1 MRLPQY
7 SNPAQGCQ
15 PRHLTKV
22 YELCDRTLARF
33 FPPRCVICLDPGQP
47 PALDLCSGC
56 QADLP
61 RDLPSCTGCAL
72 PLPQPDTFLCGDCL
86 RAPRAFDAA
95 FAAYRYE
102 FPLDWMVRRMK
113 YGREIAA
120 ARVLGTLL
128 GRVAATAHAL
138 HVQALLPVPLHRARE
153 AGRGFNQALEIARYA
168 GRELGLPVI
177 HDACARRRATPE
189 QVGLDAASRRRNLR
203 GAFELIRP
211 TGLSRV
217 AIVDDVLT
225 TGSTAEEL
233 ARVLKADGVHWV
245 EVWTVARA

>member
-1 MRLPQY
+1 
-7 SNPAQGCQ
+7 
-15 PRHLTKV
+15 
-22 YELCDRTLARF
+22 
-33 FPPRCVICLDPGQP
+33 
-47 PALDLCSGC
+47 
-56 QADLP
+56 
-61 RDLPSCTGCAL
+61 
-72 PLPQPDTFLCGDCL
+72 
-86 RAPRAFDAA
+86 
-95 FAAYRYE
+95 
-102 FPLDWMVRRMK
+102 MK

-217 AIVDDVLT
+217 AIVDDVLP

-245 EVWTVARA
+245 EVWAVARA